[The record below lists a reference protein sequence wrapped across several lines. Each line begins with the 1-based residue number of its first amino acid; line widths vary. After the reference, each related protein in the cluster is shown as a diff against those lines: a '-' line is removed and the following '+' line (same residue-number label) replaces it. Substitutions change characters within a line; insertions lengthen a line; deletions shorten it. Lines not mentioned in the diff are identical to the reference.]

1 MNNEKVTDVTLK
13 NSDMLWHYTSSEVL
27 WKMLE
32 GHFYASHYRFMND
45 SAEFLYGIKKFN
57 PYFIEFGK
65 IVPYFATEYSSL
77 LNSDFFLFCFSAL
90 PDSLYQWRS
99 YTPQGGYSIGFSR
112 TMLKQKINDYMGK
125 DASDRKINIK
135 LLKCRYSN
143 EIFVRYF
150 RMLTHYFSKLD
161 WEHLG
166 KSVSNIKN
174 SVIPL
179 TNNQSV
185 SRTTVNPW
193 ELVINSPETLMAS
206 WFTLLPMTLM
216 ERCYCIKNP
225 TFSLEQEFRL
235 ILTGHDLRK
244 DVDLIGLKPRVKIP
258 LPELN
263 KCIKK
268 IYVSPHGDVEQNI
281 LLAKIARDKFGLNF
295 EIHQSE
301 SSFNG
306 K

>member
-1 MNNEKVTDVTLK
+1 MNNEKVVNVNLK
-13 NSDMLWHYTSSEVL
+13 KSDMLWHYTSSEVL

-32 GHFYASHYRFMND
+32 GNFYASHYRFMND

-57 PYFIEFGK
+57 PYFVEFGK
-65 IVPYFATEYSSL
+65 IVPYFATEYSRL

-112 TMLKQKINDYMGK
+112 TMLKQKINDYMEK
-125 DASDRKINIK
+125 DASDRKINVK
-135 LLKCRYSN
+135 LFKCCYSE
-143 EIFVRYF
+143 EIIVRYF

-161 WEHLG
+161 WLHLG

-179 TNNQSV
+179 ANNS
-185 SRTTVNPW
+185 STATTTVNPW
-193 ELVINSPETLMAS
+193 ELVASSPEILTAS
-206 WFTLLPMTLM
+206 WFSLLPMSLM
-216 ERCYCIKNP
+216 ERCYSIKNP

-235 ILTGHDLRK
+235 ILTGYDLRK
-244 DVDLIGLKPRVKIP
+244 DIDLIGSKPRVKIP
-258 LPELN
+258 LSEL
-263 KCIKK
+263 KECIKR

-281 LLAKIARDKFGLNF
+281 LLAEIARDRFGLNY
-295 EIHQSE
+295 EIHRSK